1 MKPRQNL
8 GKLASLLLTAVLFVF
23 LTVPALAVPYD
34 FHYVWDGAN
43 VLSAQTE
50 EHITRKNETLFRET
64 GAQIAVVAVDFLD
77 GKDIEDY
84 TYDLFN
90 TWGVGS
96 TQRDNG
102 FLLVMAIAEE
112 NYYLQSGA
120 GVDDA
125 FDGATLQV
133 LLDEYLEPDFAAEDY
148 DAGAL
153 KLFDALYQEVE
164 QYYRGY
170 TDEYTGGFTS
180 GYDYDYDYDYDD
192 SPSFLE
198 RAASFFGR
206 IMGYVIAVVA
216 VLFIVIILMA
226 ILKGGRGGGG
236 RPPRGGGGG
245 GGFWSGMF
253 LGSLLGRSRHRNM
266 GGWRTPP
273 PPPPPSPRPPRG
285 GFGGFGGFGGRSGG
299 GFSRGGRSGGFGGGR
314 RSGGGFSGGGRSHGG
329 GAGRRR

>member
-1 MKPRQNL
+1 MKPRQNS

-112 NYYLQSGA
+112 NYYLQAGA

-125 FDGATLQV
+125 FDGATLQA

-226 ILKGGRGGGG
+226 ILRGGGAAAAV
-236 RPPRGGGGG
+236 PPAAAVVAAG
-245 GGFWSGMF
+245 SGP
-253 LGSLLGRSRHRNM
+253 GCSWAACWAAPATG
-266 GGWRTPP
+266 T
-273 PPPPPSPRPPRG
+273 
-285 GFGGFGGFGGRSGG
+285 
-299 GFSRGGRSGGFGGGR
+299 
-314 RSGGGFSGGGRSHGG
+314 
-329 GAGRRR
+329 

>member
-1 MKPRQNL
+1 MKPRQSS

-112 NYYLQSGA
+112 NYYLRRAPGWM
-120 GVDDA
+120 
-125 FDGATLQV
+125 TPL
-133 LLDEYLEPDFAAEDY
+133 
-148 DAGAL
+148 
-153 KLFDALYQEVE
+153 
-164 QYYRGY
+164 
-170 TDEYTGGFTS
+170 TGPPSRCCWTS
-180 GYDYDYDYDYDD
+180 TW
-192 SPSFLE
+192 SRTS
-198 RAASFFGR
+198 
-206 IMGYVIAVVA
+206 
-216 VLFIVIILMA
+216 
-226 ILKGGRGGGG
+226 
-236 RPPRGGGGG
+236 PPRTT
-245 GGFWSGMF
+245 
-253 LGSLLGRSRHRNM
+253 
-266 GGWRTPP
+266 TPGP
-273 PPPPPSPRPPRG
+273 EALRRPVP
-285 GFGGFGGFGGRSGG
+285 
-299 GFSRGGRSGGFGGGR
+299 
-314 RSGGGFSGGGRSHGG
+314 GG
-329 GAGRRR
+329 GAVLPGLHRRVHRRLYQRLRLRL

>member
-1 MKPRQNL
+1 M
-8 GKLASLLLTAVLFVF
+8 
-23 LTVPALAVPYD
+23 
-34 FHYVWDGAN
+34 
-43 VLSAQTE
+43 
-50 EHITRKNETLFRET
+50 
-64 GAQIAVVAVDFLD
+64 
-77 GKDIEDY
+77 
-84 TYDLFN
+84 
-90 TWGVGS
+90 GS

-112 NYYLQSGA
+112 NYYLQAGA

-133 LLDEYLEPDFAAEDY
+133 LLDQYLEPDFAAEDY

-164 QYYRGY
+164 QYYQGY

-226 ILKGGRGGGG
+226 ILRGGRGGGG
-236 RPPRGGGGG
+236 RPPAAAAVAAGSGPGCSWAACWAAPATGTWVAGGRP
-245 GGFWSGMF
+245 
-253 LGSLLGRSRHRNM
+253 LPRLLPLPGRPGR
-266 GGWRTPP
+266 
-273 PPPPPSPRPPRG
+273 
-285 GFGGFGGFGGRSGG
+285 FGGFGGFGGLEAGPAAGSA
-299 GFSRGGRSGGFGGGR
+299 
-314 RSGGGFSGGGRSHGG
+314 
-329 GAGRRR
+329 GAGAPAASAGAGAPAAAFRAAAGPTAAAPAGAAERAAHEALCAL

>member
-1 MKPRQNL
+1 MC
-8 GKLASLLLTAVLFVF
+8 G
-23 LTVPALAVPYD
+23 
-34 FHYVWDGAN
+34 DGAN

-112 NYYLQSGA
+112 NYYLQAGA

-133 LLDEYLEPDFAAEDY
+133 LLDQYLEPDFAAEDY

-164 QYYRGY
+164 QYYQGY

-198 RAASFFGR
+198 RAGQLLRAHHGLCDR
-206 IMGYVIAVVA
+206 
-216 VLFIVIILMA
+216 
-226 ILKGGRGGGG
+226 RGGGAVHCHHPHG
-236 RPPRGGGGG
+236 
-245 GGFWSGMF
+245 
-253 LGSLLGRSRHRNM
+253 
-266 GGWRTPP
+266 
-273 PPPPPSPRPPRG
+273 PS
-285 GFGGFGGFGGRSGG
+285 S
-299 GFSRGGRSGGFGGGR
+299 
-314 RSGGGFSGGGRSHGG
+314 G
-329 GAGRRR
+329 GAGAAAAVPPAAAAVAAGSGPGCSWAACWAAPATGTWVAGGRPLPRLLPLPGRPGAGSAALGALAVLEAGPAAGSAGAGAPAASAGAGAPAAAFRAAAGPTAAAPAGAAERAAHEALCAL